1 MGKKTILGIDVG
13 HDQLKLALVDNGI
26 VLDAVAVPMPDN
38 LMKDGRIVSI
48 EALSDLISR
57 TMKGNGIKAGNA
69 AYVLPDDVVYIKNVR
84 MPMMN
89 VDQLKINLPFEFS
102 DYITGEVKDYVFDY
116 AVLPPDE
123 TESAAEPSAESSA
136 EPAQG
141 EETEHEEEKL
151 NLMAV
156 GAERAVIDEISA
168 MLRKAGLKLVKAAP
182 ALCTYISLIRKQ
194 RESLMQYT
202 DEFGILDMGYE
213 SIRMYIYK
221 DDCHEATRVLDIGLS
236 SLDNVI
242 ADAYNVEKHL
252 AHTYILNNFE
262 NCLEREECRETY
274 DNIAVELMRAINF
287 YRFSN
292 PNSSLS
298 DIWLCGGGAAIDS
311 LNMAIGETLDMRLHT
326 ASELVPD
333 GDDIPG
339 CNSFVQA
346 IGITFD

>member
-1 MGKKTILGIDVG
+1 MAKKTILGIDVG
-13 HDQLKLALVDNGI
+13 HDQLKLALVDGDI
-26 VLDAVAVPMPDN
+26 VLDAVSVPMPEH
-38 LMKDGRIVSI
+38 LMKDGRIVSV

-57 TMKGNGIKAGNA
+57 TMKENGIKAHNA
-69 AYVLPDDVVYIKNVR
+69 AYVLPDDAVYIKNVR

-102 DYITGEVKDYVFDY
+102 DYITGEVKDYIFDY

-123 TESAAEPSAESSA
+123 QAEEAAAAAEPAEGETA
-136 EPAQG
+136 EP
-141 EETEHEEEKL
+141 EEESL

-156 GAERAVIDEISA
+156 GVERAVIDETAA

-182 ALCTYISLIRKQ
+182 ALCSYISLIRSR
-194 RESLMQYT
+194 RESLMEYT
-202 DEFGILDMGYE
+202 DEFGILDMGFD

-221 DDCHEATRVLDIGLS
+221 DDRHEATRVLDIGLS
-236 SLDNVI
+236 SLDNVV
-242 ADAYNVEKHL
+242 ADMFNVEKHL

-262 NCLEREECRETY
+262 NCLERDECRETY

-292 PNSSLS
+292 PNSQLS

-311 LNMAIGETLDMRLHT
+311 LNLAIGETLDMRLHT
-326 ASELVPD
+326 ATELVPD

-339 CNSFVQA
+339 CYSFVQA